1 MPRQPA
7 IPTPL
12 RVQRSTLNPVKLHR
26 LDRAYQLLLS
36 WARTPPKPQLEDH
49 DARSLVRSGV
59 RHHSGAKSNP

>member
-26 LDRAYQLLLS
+26 L
-36 WARTPPKPQLEDH
+36 QLEDH